1 MTPEQKAA
9 YVNSQ
14 AACALIEAL
23 GMQADNQYCLR
34 HGHGLKFLKNDF
46 DALTE
51 KYGIHHNA
59 VHSYTH
65 T

>member
-9 YVNSQ
+9 YVNAQ
-14 AACALIEAL
+14 AVSAMAEIL
-23 GMQADNQYCLR
+23 GMHWQNKSALLNGAGVRFHQED
-34 HGHGLKFLKNDF
+34 FLEVI
-46 DALTE
+46 E